1 MLAGRHG
8 AAGCAVSAGHNAG
21 AQNTEAHRQH
31 QNGEKGYGR
40 VSERKIQRLMGL
52 RLQTVGPLETP
63 SAPAMAQSLRI
74 LERMGALNSQH
85 DIVMDYK
92 ARLPACSQGSAGF
105 AGCVPRSIP
114 CMLATW
120 LLLKSASLASR
131 QPCQAV

>member
-1 MLAGRHG
+1 MLAGGRG

-31 QNGEKGYGR
+31 HDGEKGCGR
-40 VSERKIQRLMGL
+40 VSEREYQRLVDWC
-52 RLQTVGPLETP
+52 LQTVGPLETP

-92 ARLPACSQGSAGF
+92 ARLPA
-105 AGCVPRSIP
+105 RS
-114 CMLATW
+114 
-120 LLLKSASLASR
+120 
-131 QPCQAV
+131 